1 MAEKISHT
9 QYGDAPL
16 STAHSVDN
24 DGVNEEEGLEAHS
37 GDHLI
42 GRTVT
47 INRPRQEL
55 YEFWRDLRNLPR
67 FMQNIRS
74 ISVTDGNRSHWVV
87 DAPGGRQVEWDSILT
102 EDQPGFLL
110 AWESVEGA
118 SVRNTGRIEFK
129 DSTNGRGTLVTAT
142 LVYDPPGGNMG
153 RVIAKLFEKEPHIQ
167 VRRDLRRFKQLMETG
182 EIATSSP
189 PNPPPKA

>member
-16 STAHSVDN
+16 STAHNLDTT
-24 DGVNEEEGLEAHS
+24 GVNEEGLEARP

-55 YEFWRDLRNLPR
+55 YEFWRDLRNLPL
-67 FMQNIRS
+67 FMQNIRRITVS
-74 ISVTDGNRSHWVV
+74 DGNRSHWVV
-87 DAPGGRQVEWDSILT
+87 EAPGGREVEWDSILT
-102 EDQPGFLL
+102 QDEPGSLL

-118 SVRNTGRIEFK
+118 SIRNSGRIEFR
-129 DSTNGRGTLVTAT
+129 DSTNGRGTIVTAT
-142 LVYDPPGGNMG
+142 IVYHPPAGNLG
-153 RVIAKLFEKEPHIQ
+153 RMVAKLFEKEPHIQ
-167 VRRDLRRFKQLMETG
+167 ARRDLRRFKQLMEAG
-182 EIATSSP
+182 EVATSSP

>member
-9 QYGDAPL
+9 QYDDAPL
-16 STAHSVDN
+16 STAHNLDTN
-24 DGVNEEEGLEAHS
+24 GVNEAGLEARP

-55 YEFWRDLRNLPR
+55 YEFWRDLRNLPL
-67 FMQNIRS
+67 FMQNIRRITVS
-74 ISVTDGNRSHWVV
+74 DGNRSHWVV
-87 DAPGGRQVEWDSILT
+87 EAPGDRQVEWDSILT
-102 EDQPGFLL
+102 QDEPGSLL

-118 SVRNTGRIEFK
+118 SIRNSGRIEFR
-129 DSTNGRGTLVTAT
+129 DSTNGRGTIVTAT
-142 LVYDPPGGNMG
+142 IVYDPPAGNLG
-153 RVIAKLFEKEPHIQ
+153 RMVAKLFEKEPHIQ
-167 VRRDLRRFKQLMETG
+167 ARRDLRRFKQLMEAG
-182 EIATSSP
+182 EVATSSP